1 MTQSATP
8 ADTPPRPGGP
18 IPDPTRPPM
27 PNPAPDPAPDRG
39 PAEPLGAAS
48 RRTATPAAAWGGEVR
63 SPSGRIAPDGTVA
76 PVLGDDR
83 GLPDTIPAPAIIEM
97 SAIGESLRAGWTD
110 FLRAPGFGL
119 FFSAFYVAGGLML
132 AAVAAAAGQEW
143 WLIPFVVGFPL
154 IAPFAAVGL
163 YEVSRRI
170 EAGLPLDWRSVLGVV
185 FAQKDR
191 QVPSMAM
198 VILLMFMFWVFVAH
212 TTFAMFMGLQALTNI
227 TTSPEILFQGRGL
240 VMLGVGTVVGAGFA
254 AVLFAMTAAGLP
266 LILDR
271 EVDFISAIIAS
282 FQAVLG
288 NPGVMLA
295 WAVVIAV
302 ILFLGIAPLFL
313 GLFVALP
320 VLGHASWHMYRRLF
334 PDD

>member
-1 MTQSATP
+1 MSI
-8 ADTPPRPGGP
+8 PPRP

-27 PNPAPDPAPDRG
+27 PDPAPDPGPDPLSAARGGRLHPDR
-39 PAEPLGAAS
+39 ES
-48 RRTATPAAAWGGEVR
+48 VQATHMPAADQ
-63 SPSGRIAPDGTVA
+63 IPD
-76 PVLGDDR
+76 
-83 GLPDTIPAPAIIEM
+83 PAIIGFD
-97 SAIGESLRAGWTD
+97 AIGRALAAGWRD
-110 FLRAPGFGL
+110 FLRAPAFGL
-119 FFSAFYVAGGLML
+119 FFAAFYVAGGLVL
-132 AAVAAAAGQEW
+132 AAVAAASGQEW
-143 WLIPFVVGFPL
+143 WLIPFVLGFPL

-212 TTFAMFMGLQALTNI
+212 SVFAMFMGLQALTHI
-227 TTSPEILFQGRGL
+227 TTSPEVLLQGRGL
-240 VMLGVGTVVGAGFA
+240 VMLAIGSVIGAGFA
-254 AVLFAMTAAGLP
+254 AVLFAMTVAGLP

-282 FQAVLG
+282 FGAVAA

-295 WAVVIAV
+295 WALVIAA

-313 GLFVALP
+313 GLFIALP
-320 VLGHASWHMYRRLF
+320 VLGHASWHMYRQLL
-334 PDD
+334 PDED